1 MTFFALSQ
9 LRHDGS
15 NWASSVACLAGLSA
29 ATTCSSR
36 IKERQTNMATCGEVL
51 VKLLEGYGVEQVFG
65 IPGVHTVE
73 LYRGLAGSSIN
84 HVTPRHEQGA
94 GFMAD
99 GYARTS
105 GKPGV
110 CFIITG
116 PGMTNITT
124 AMGQAY
130 ADSIPMLVIS
140 SVQSRSQLGGGRGK
154 LHELPSQSNLVA
166 GVAAFSHTLMSAS
179 ELPAV
184 LARAFAL
191 FQAGRPRPVH
201 IEIPLDVLVENA
213 DALLASEPVSVSRA
227 GAAPEAI
234 AQMVSLLAAAKRPLI
249 LAGGGAIDAAPAL
262 ARLAEQ
268 LEAPVALTINAKGML
283 PSRHPLLIGSTQSL
297 VATRALVAEADVVLA
312 IGTELAETDYDITF
326 AGGFE
331 IPGALLRIDIDPD
344 QTVRNYAPQVAL
356 VSDADTAVQ
365 ALLAGL
371 CNKELAPRRADW
383 GHTRA
388 AALRETLATT
398 WDDATRGQTV
408 FLQTVLDVLPDAVL
422 VGDSTQP
429 VYTGNLTLNLE
440 QPRRW
445 FNSSTGYGTL
455 GYALPA
461 AIGAWLGRASEAHA
475 RGAVVCLIG
484 DGGLQFT
491 LSELASA
498 VEARTPIIVLLWN
511 NQGYEEIKKYMV
523 NRSIEPVGVDIYTP
537 DFIGVAKA
545 LGCAAEPV
553 AGVEELKAAL
563 RKAGDRQGPTLIEID
578 QTLWMNGM
586 KAC

>member
-1 MTFFALSQ
+1 
-9 LRHDGS
+9 
-15 NWASSVACLAGLSA
+15 
-29 ATTCSSR
+29 
-36 IKERQTNMATCGEVL
+36 MATCGEVL

-73 LYRGLAGSSIN
+73 LYRGLARSSIN
-84 HVTPRHEQGA
+84 HITPRHEQGA

-99 GYARTS
+99 GYARTR

-140 SVQSRSQLGGGRGK
+140 SVQSRGQLGGGRGK
-154 LHELPSQSNLVA
+154 LHELPAQGAMIA
-166 GVAAFSHTLMSAS
+166 GVAAFSHTLMSAD

-184 LARAFAL
+184 LARAFAV

-201 IEIPLDVLVENA
+201 IEIPLDVMVENA
-213 DALLASEPVSVSRA
+213 DHLLDSQPVSITRAGPAPAAIKQMAGLLA
-227 GAAPEAI
+227 
-234 AQMVSLLAAAKRPLI
+234 QAKRPLI

-262 ARLAEQ
+262 TQLAEA

-283 PSRHPLLIGSTQSL
+283 PSNHPLLIGSTQAL
-297 VATRALVAEADVVLA
+297 DPTREIIKGADVVLA

-326 AGGFE
+326 QGHFK
-331 IPGALLRIDIDPD
+331 IPGTLLRIDIDPD
-344 QTVRNYAPQVAL
+344 QTVRNFPPTVAL
-356 VSDADTAVQ
+356 VSDAQTAAE
-365 ALLAGL
+365 ALVTALADETLSERSG
-371 CNKELAPRRADW
+371 DW
-383 GHTRA
+383 GRARA
-388 AALRETLATT
+388 AQLKSTLDAI
-398 WDDATRGQTV
+398 WDEATRGQTL
-408 FLQTVLDVLPDAVL
+408 FLQTVLDVLPDVVI

-429 VYTGNLTLNLE
+429 VYTGNLTLDLDK
-440 QPRRW
+440 PRRW

-461 AIGAWLGRASEAHA
+461 AVGAWLGSQDSGERNPVA
-475 RGAVVCLIG
+475 CLIG

-523 NRSIEPVGVDIYTP
+523 NRAIEPVGVDIYTP

-545 LGCAAEPV
+545 LGCAAEAV
-553 AGVEELKAAL
+553 SGVEQLKAAL
-563 RKAGDRQGPTLIEID
+563 SAASDRQAPSVIEID
-578 QTLWMNGM
+578 QRGWMSGL
-586 KAC
+586 KA

>member
-1 MTFFALSQ
+1 
-9 LRHDGS
+9 
-15 NWASSVACLAGLSA
+15 
-29 ATTCSSR
+29 
-36 IKERQTNMATCGEVL
+36 MATCGEVL
-51 VKLLEGYGVEQVFG
+51 VKLLEAYGVEQVFG

-84 HVTPRHEQGA
+84 HITPRHEQGA

-130 ADSIPMLVIS
+130 GDSIPMLVIS

-154 LHELPSQSNLVA
+154 LHELPNQSALVA
-166 GVAAFSHTLMSAS
+166 GVAAFSHTLMSAA

-201 IEIPLDVLVENA
+201 IEIPLDMLVENA
-213 DALLASEPVSVSRA
+213 DALLASLPVSIARP
-227 GAAPEAI
+227 GAAPAAI
-234 AQMVSLLAAAKRPLI
+234 EQMSQRLAQAKRPLI

-262 ARLAEQ
+262 TQLAER
-268 LEAPVALTINAKGML
+268 LGAPMALTINAKGML
-283 PSRHPLLIGSTQSL
+283 PSSHPLLIGSTQSL

-312 IGTELAETDYDITF
+312 IGTELAETDYDVTF

-344 QTVRNYAPQVAL
+344 QTVRNYPPTLAL
-356 VSDADTAVQ
+356 VADANLASE
-365 ALLAGL
+365 ALLAS
-371 CNKELAPRRADW
+371 LAPLPSRDPQWGAVRVSRLQAQLSTEWDAPNRA
-383 GHTRA
+383 
-388 AALRETLATT
+388 
-398 WDDATRGQTV
+398 QTV
-408 FLQTVLDVLPDAVL
+408 FEVLPDAVC

-429 VYTGNLTLNLE
+429 VYTGNLTFNPE

-461 AIGAWLGRASEAHA
+461 AVGAWLGRRAE
-475 RGAVVCLIG
+475 GKPGGPVLCLIG

-491 LSELASA
+491 LAELASA
-498 VEARTPIIVLLWN
+498 VEAQTPIIVLLWN
-511 NQGYEEIKKYMV
+511 NQGYGEIKKYML
-523 NRSIEPVGVDIYTP
+523 NRAIEPVGVDIYTP

-545 LGCAAEPV
+545 LGCAAQAVGDE
-553 AGVEELKAAL
+553 AQLRAAL
-563 RKAGDRQGPTLIEID
+563 ASASDRQGPSVIEID
-578 QTLWMNGM
+578 ELRWQQSLGL
-586 KAC
+586 